1 VPDIGVFHPQIVHF
15 VVAFLF
21 TGVLLRV
28 VSLFGRPAFAGPA
41 ATLLIVLGALASAA
55 AVKSGDDAHGPAE
68 RVPGARDAVVEHEE
82 WGERTRN
89 LFLAIA
95 ALELVTLAV
104 GRNPKRKNLARRF
117 RMASAT
123 IGLVGLFVV
132 YETAEHGGSL
142 VYGWA
147 GGVGIRSG
155 EPEDVTHLLIA
166 GLYHQA
172 MLDRQEGRPDAA
184 ARLIEE
190 MRERAGGDLG
200 VQAMAAESL
209 LLDRKDPRAALDFL
223 ARVSVPSDDARFA
236 PRFGLLRADA
246 YLALGMADSARAVAL
261 DLATRFPQ
269 NPTVQQRLET
279 MK

>member
-28 VSLFGRPAFAGPA
+28 VSLFGRPAFAGPT

-95 ALELVTLAV
+95 ALELVALAV

-132 YETAEHGGSL
+132 YETAEHGGDL

-190 MRERAGGDLG
+190 MEQRAGGDLG
-200 VQAMAAESL
+200 VQATAAESL
-209 LLDRKDPRAALDFL
+209 LLDRRDPRAALDFL
-223 ARVSVPSDDARFA
+223 TRVSVPPDDDRFA

-246 YLALGMADSARAVAL
+246 YLALGIADSARVVVL

-269 NPTVQQRLET
+269 DRTVQQRL
-279 MK
+279 

>member
-1 VPDIGVFHPQIVHF
+1 VPDIGVLHPQIVHF

-95 ALELVTLAV
+95 ALELVALAV

-132 YETAEHGGSL
+132 YETAEHGGDL

-190 MRERAGGDLG
+190 MEQRAGGDLG
-200 VQAMAAESL
+200 VQATAAESL
-209 LLDRKDPRAALDFL
+209 LLDRRDPRAALDFL
-223 ARVSVPSDDARFA
+223 TRVSVPPDDDRFA

-246 YLALGMADSARAVAL
+246 YLALGMADSARVVVL

-269 NPTVQQRLET
+269 DRTVQQRLET